1 MFGGYAYQR
10 FVPKGLTGSDKG
22 AAADAIRGGIIAA
35 DSKTKER
42 VMVGYGLLI
51 NYRTGEFRKIS
62 K

>member
-1 MFGGYAYQR
+1 MFDGYAYQR

-42 VMVGYGLLI
+42 VMVGCGLLI
-51 NYRTGEFRKIS
+51 KCRTGKVPKIS